1 MSLLTAF
8 GLALAIFIL
17 AVVPGP
23 GVYAV
28 VSKSIAHGFKN
39 TIPTVLGIV
48 AGDILFLTFALFG
61 LTIIAETLWFL
72 FLVIKYAGAAYLC
85 FLGVKLFFS
94 KNSNITVSKN
104 CNKTGFFSGL
114 FITLGNPK
122 VILFYVGFLPTFLDF
137 SLLTWVDIALT
148 ITIVCAVLSA
158 VMLFYA
164 FLSFKVRK
172 FIRGDAATTA
182 FNKLAGMTMFSA
194 GVLIL
199 SRK

>member
-17 AVVPGP
+17 AIVPGP

-85 FLGVKLFFS
+85 FLGIKLFFS
-94 KNSNITVSKN
+94 KKSNSAVSKN
-104 CNKTGFFSGL
+104 CNKAGFFSGL

-122 VILFYVGFLPTFLDF
+122 VILFYMSFLPTFIDF
-137 SLLTWVDIALT
+137 NMLTIVDIILV
-148 ITIVCAVLSA
+148 ITIVSTVLSA

-164 FLSFKVRK
+164 FLSFYVSK
-172 FIRGDAATTA
+172 FLRGETATTA
-182 FNKLAGMTMFSA
+182 FNKLAGITMFSA